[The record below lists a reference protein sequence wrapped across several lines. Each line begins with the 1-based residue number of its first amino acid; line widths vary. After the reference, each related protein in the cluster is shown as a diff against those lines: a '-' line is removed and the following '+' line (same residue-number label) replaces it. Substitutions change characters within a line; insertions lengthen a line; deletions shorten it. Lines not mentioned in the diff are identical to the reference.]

1 MRTESAARTLA
12 GSYGKRGHFPYFR
25 PPSSADEGKQPMA
38 CSSRLA
44 ASTAGRHGRRLVMDD
59 GWLAKDVCGRF
70 PASVGPVEVGVEADE
85 SQVVFLRGD
94 VRLERSED

>member
-1 MRTESAARTLA
+1 
-12 GSYGKRGHFPYFR
+12 
-25 PPSSADEGKQPMA
+25 
-38 CSSRLA
+38 
-44 ASTAGRHGRRLVMDD
+44 MDD